1 MTLLENW
8 ETAGK
13 EDKRTKARAEQRPS
27 VSEPGLMEFLVRR
40 EREKGAHPV
49 A

>member
-13 EDKRTKARAEQRPS
+13 EEKRANARAEQRPS
-27 VSEPGLMEFLVRR
+27 VREANLMEFLLRR
-40 EREKGAHPV
+40 SGRRAYLV